1 MWLWMLGCTAAP
13 EAALADNASFR
24 VGAWVTR
31 WSYSS
36 EEDVRRLVG
45 ELDAAGVDT
54 VYFQVRGTFDA
65 YYLSEHEPWAERLS
79 GTLGQDPGWDPLGVA
94 LDEAG
99 QRDMAVHAWLNTFP
113 IWRGTDTPTSTG
125 VPHPLT
131 AHPDWVVWEGALPQA
146 PNDSYLFAD
155 PGRAEV
161 RAHIAQVAGD
171 IDARYDVAG
180 IHLDY
185 IRYHAK
191 GAGTGPREAH
201 IEATAQAVNDAVG
214 STTSA
219 AVWGI
224 HENRWGWDNVSEG
237 RPDFG
242 QDSHGMLA
250 SGAIDAA
257 MPMIYWPVADVPGE
271 RLDFA
276 TLVQDHVDRASGKPV
291 HAGISPDAM
300 TPQQVKDAVAAAR
313 SAGAAGVVFF
323 DAVAFLDDRKT
334 VDPLQ

>member
-1 MWLWMLGCTAAP
+1 MLGCTAAP

-31 WSYSS
+31 WSYAS
-36 EEDVRRLVG
+36 EDDVRQMVRD
-45 ELDAAGVDT
+45 LDAAGVDA

-65 YYLSEHEPWAERLS
+65 YYASDLEPWADRLT
-79 GTLGQDPGWDPLGVA
+79 GTLGQDPGWDPLAVA
-94 LDEAG
+94 IDEAG
-99 QRDMAVHAWLNTFP
+99 PRDMQVHAWLNTFP
-113 IWRGTDTPTSTG
+113 IWRGAGEPISAG
-125 VPHPLT
+125 VPHALQ
-131 AHPDWVVWEGALPQA
+131 AHPDWIVHEGGAPQK
-146 PNDSYLFAD
+146 PNDSYRFAD
-155 PGRAEV
+155 PGKPEV

-191 GAGTGPREAH
+191 DAGSGPREAH
-201 IEATAQAVNDAVG
+201 IEATAQAVNDVVA
-214 STTSA
+214 SETSA

-224 HENRWGWDNVSEG
+224 HENRWGWSGVSQG

-257 MPMIYWPVADVPGE
+257 MPMIYWPVTPTPGE

-276 TLVQDHVDRASGKPV
+276 TLVADHVQRANGKPIY
-291 HAGISPDAM
+291 AGISPDAM
-300 TPQQVKDAVAAAR
+300 TPKQVRDAVVAAR
-313 SAGAAGVVFF
+313 DAGAAGVVFF

-334 VDPLQ
+334 VDPLAP